1 MNTTR
6 FVRGMIVL
14 AELNGEGYQ
23 QQGVRPSVIIGNDK
37 GNEHS
42 PLLIVSPLTSKDKK
56 YMPTHTDI
64 YPTLENGLTVKST
77 VLAEQIVTLNKTS
90 VKKILGCLSEY
101 DLRRVNRAIQVSLA
115 L

>member
-64 YPTLENGLTVKST
+64 YPKLENGLTVKST
-77 VLAEQIVTLNKTS
+77 VLAEQITKLNKTS

>member
-23 QQGVRPSVIIGNDK
+23 QQGVRPSVIIGNNK

-42 PLLIVSPLTSKDKK
+42 PLLIVSPLTSRDKK
-56 YMPTHTDI
+56 YMPTHTVI
-64 YPTLENGLTVKST
+64 QPTRENGLTVKST
-77 VLAEQIVTLNKTS
+77 VLCEQITSLNKTS

-101 DLRRVNRAIQVSLA
+101 DLHRVNRAIQVSLA